1 MLEAE
6 TLREEETLT
15 ITLHTVVVLAA
26 LVFLFLAT
34 AGVSWPRWNS
44 FYAGL
49 FFVAV
54 VLLGVA

>member
-1 MLEAE
+1 M
-6 TLREEETLT
+6 T
-15 ITLHTVVVLAA
+15 INLHTLIVLAA

-34 AGVSWPRWNS
+34 VGVSWPRWNS